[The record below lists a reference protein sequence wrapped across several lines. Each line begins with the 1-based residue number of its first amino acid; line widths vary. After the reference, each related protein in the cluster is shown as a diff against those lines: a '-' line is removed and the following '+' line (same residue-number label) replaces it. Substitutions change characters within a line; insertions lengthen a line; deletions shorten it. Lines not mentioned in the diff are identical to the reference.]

1 MLGKLAI
8 RTLIYDRGKLLA
20 ALVGVIFSVVLV
32 NVQGGLFIGLMS
44 KASLLIDQG
53 DADIW
58 VGHRGMHNL
67 DFAHQMPLR
76 WLHRVRSVPNV
87 EDTSAMRITF
97 SEISLPEGKFESVVV
112 VGIDL
117 DSEIEQPYEI
127 IEGPSDAL
135 RQPNSIVVDQCD
147 KDKLMDPKIG
157 ELREIGGQ
165 RVRITGKCHGVL
177 SFLVAP
183 YIFTDHRTSALMTG
197 VDPNTTSYFLVKI
210 KPGADIGEVCNTLRE
225 RLPEAE
231 VMTREE
237 YAYESVNF
245 WMTRTGIGLSFGA
258 ATVMGLLVGLL
269 MVAQSLYAMILD
281 RLHEFATLKAIG
293 STDRELLFVLTIQ
306 ATIVAFVGIAAGV
319 IISLAISSLFSTP
332 RSTITIP
339 IYLYFASA
347 ALVLVICWFSAII
360 PYWRVRQIDP
370 HLALQG

>member
-1 MLGKLAI
+1 
-8 RTLIYDRGKLLA
+8 
-20 ALVGVIFSVVLV
+20 
-32 NVQGGLFIGLMS
+32 
-44 KASLLIDQG
+44 
-53 DADIW
+53 
-58 VGHRGMHNL
+58 
-67 DFAHQMPLR
+67 
-76 WLHRVRSVPNV
+76 
-87 EDTSAMRITF
+87 
-97 SEISLPEGKFESVVV
+97 
-112 VGIDL
+112 
-117 DSEIEQPYEI
+117 
-127 IEGPSDAL
+127 
-135 RQPNSIVVDQCD
+135 
-147 KDKLMDPKIG
+147 
-157 ELREIGGQ
+157 
-165 RVRITGKCHGVL
+165 
-177 SFLVAP
+177 
-183 YIFTDHRTSALMTG
+183 MTG

>member
-1 MLGKLAI
+1 
-8 RTLIYDRGKLLA
+8 
-20 ALVGVIFSVVLV
+20 
-32 NVQGGLFIGLMS
+32 
-44 KASLLIDQG
+44 
-53 DADIW
+53 
-58 VGHRGMHNL
+58 MHNL

-76 WLHRVRSVPNV
+76 WLHRVRSVPNIQ
-87 EDTSAMRITF
+87 DAGPMRIAF

-117 DSEIEQPYEI
+117 DSKIKQPYEI

-147 KDKLMDPKIG
+147 RDKLMDPKIG

-165 RVRITGKCHGVL
+165 RVRIAGKCHGVL

-197 VDPNTTSYFLVKI
+197 VDPNTTSYFLVKV
-210 KPGADIGEVCNTLRE
+210 KPGADVGQVCDELRQ

-293 STDRELLFVLTIQ
+293 STDSCLLYTSPSPRDQ
-306 ATIVAFVGIAAGV
+306 RG
-319 IISLAISSLFSTP
+319 SRMPSS
-332 RSTITIP
+332 
-339 IYLYFASA
+339 A
-347 ALVLVICWFSAII
+347 
-360 PYWRVRQIDP
+360 
-370 HLALQG
+370 

>member
-76 WLHRVRSVPNV
+76 WLHRVRSVPNIQ
-87 EDTSAMRITF
+87 DAGPMRITF
-97 SEISLPEGKFESVVV
+97 SEINLPEGKFETVVV
-112 VGIDL
+112 VGVDL
-117 DSEIEQPYEI
+117 DSKIEQPYQVV
-127 IEGPSDAL
+127 EGPIDAL

-197 VDPNTTSYFLVKI
+197 DDPNTTSYFLVKV
-210 KPGADIGEVCNTLRE
+210 KPGADIGEVCDTLRQ

-293 STDRELLFVLTIQ
+293 STDKELLFVLTSQ

-319 IISLAISSLFSTP
+319 IISLAISGLFSTP

-339 IYLYFASA
+339 IYLYFVSA
-347 ALVLVICWFSAII
+347 GLVLVICWFSAIV

>member
-76 WLHRVRSVPNV
+76 WLHRVRSVPNIQ
-87 EDTSAMRITF
+87 DAGPMRITF
-97 SEISLPEGKFESVVV
+97 SEINLPEGKFETVVV
-112 VGIDL
+112 VGVDL
-117 DSEIEQPYEI
+117 DSKIEQPYQVV
-127 IEGPSDAL
+127 EGPIDAL

-147 KDKLMDPKIG
+147 KDKLMDPEIG

-197 VDPNTTSYFLVKI
+197 DDPNTTSYFLVKV
-210 KPGADIGEVCNTLRE
+210 KPGADIGEVCDTLRQ

-293 STDRELLFVLTIQ
+293 STDKELLFVLTIQ

-319 IISLAISSLFSTP
+319 IISLAISGLFSTP

-339 IYLYFASA
+339 IYLYFVSA
-347 ALVLVICWFSAII
+347 GLVLVICWFSAIV

>member
-1 MLGKLAI
+1 MLRKLAI

-44 KASLLIDQG
+44 KASLLIDQS

-58 VGHRGMHNL
+58 IGNRGMHNL
-67 DFAHQMPLR
+67 DFAHAMPLR
-76 WLHRVRSVPNV
+76 WLHRVRSVPGV
-87 EDTSAMRITF
+87 ENADPMRISF
-97 SEISLPEGKFESVVV
+97 SEISLPEGKFESVAV
-112 VGIDL
+112 VGVDL
-117 DSEIEQPYEI
+117 DSKIQQPYHI
-127 IEGPSDAL
+127 VEGPNDAL

-165 RVRITGKCHGVL
+165 RVRVAGKCYGVL

-197 VDPNTTSYFLVKI
+197 VDPNTTSYFLVKV
-210 KPGADIGEVCNTLRE
+210 KPGADVGQVCDELRQ

-237 YAYESVNF
+237 YACESVNF

-269 MVAQSLYAMILD
+269 MFAQILYAMILD
-281 RLHEFATLKAIG
+281 RLHELATLKAIG

>member
-8 RTLIYDRGKLLA
+8 RTLIYDRGKLIA

-87 EDTSAMRITF
+87 EDTSAMRIAF

-135 RQPNSIVVDQCD
+135 RQPNSIVVDQ
-147 KDKLMDPKIG
+147 
-157 ELREIGGQ
+157 
-165 RVRITGKCHGVL
+165 L
-177 SFLVAP
+177 SL
-183 YIFTDHRTSALMTG
+183 IH
-197 VDPNTTSYFLVKI
+197 I
-210 KPGADIGEVCNTLRE
+210 
-225 RLPEAE
+225 
-231 VMTREE
+231 
-237 YAYESVNF
+237 
-245 WMTRTGIGLSFGA
+245 
-258 ATVMGLLVGLL
+258 
-269 MVAQSLYAMILD
+269 
-281 RLHEFATLKAIG
+281 
-293 STDRELLFVLTIQ
+293 
-306 ATIVAFVGIAAGV
+306 
-319 IISLAISSLFSTP
+319 
-332 RSTITIP
+332 
-339 IYLYFASA
+339 
-347 ALVLVICWFSAII
+347 
-360 PYWRVRQIDP
+360 
-370 HLALQG
+370 

>member
-53 DADIW
+53 DAEIW

-76 WLHRVRSVPNV
+76 WLHRVRSVPNIQ
-87 EDTSAMRITF
+87 DAGPMRITF
-97 SEISLPEGKFESVVV
+97 SEINLPEGKFETVVV
-112 VGIDL
+112 VGVDL
-117 DSEIEQPYEI
+117 DSKIEQPYQVV
-127 IEGPSDAL
+127 EGPIDAL

-197 VDPNTTSYFLVKI
+197 DDPNTTSYFLVKV
-210 KPGADIGEVCNTLRE
+210 KPGADIGEVCDTLRQ

-293 STDRELLFVLTIQ
+293 STDKELLFVLTIQ

-319 IISLAISSLFSTP
+319 IISLAISGLFSTP

-339 IYLYFASA
+339 IYLYFVSA
-347 ALVLVICWFSAII
+347 GLVLVICWFSAIV